1 MAKTKDKKKKKG
13 SGSGFSPR
21 IYQGLNDKRMAK
33 GSGGD
38 RLVIQQGETKTVQFP
53 TSIKD
58 FREFDIHQF
67 QEKGK
72 WNYIPCAGDD
82 CPLCDDD
89 DDDVRKTHYRFC
101 CNVYSRKDKKV
112 LILEG
117 PKDLSGR
124 IAMRAKSAN
133 KGKLKKIG
141 KFNRKLYDVSKL
153 KTTPVSYDVESAD
166 GKALSLDDLAELKLH
181 DLDKYIVGEMER
193 YFGDGMPTSKS
204 GKSALDDDDD
214 DDDDADDDEYDMDEL
229 MDMKTSEVKRIAKSM
244 KISLTDS
251 DDEDRSKKQ
260 LAKLIIKKQ

>member
-1 MAKTKDKKKKKG
+1 MAKDKKKNKKG

-33 GSGGD
+33 GTGGN
-38 RLVIQQGETKTVQFP
+38 RLVIKQGETETVQFP

-67 QEKGK
+67 QEKNK
-72 WNYIPCAGDD
+72 WQYVPCAGDD

-89 DDDVRKTHYRFC
+89 DDEVRRTHYRFC
-101 CNVYSRKDKKV
+101 CNVWAKKQKKV

-124 IAMRAKSAN
+124 ISMRAKSAN

-166 GKALSLDDLAELKLH
+166 GRSLSLDELSELELH
-181 DLDKYIVGEMER
+181 DLDAYITGEMER
-193 YFGDGMPTSKS
+193 YFGDSTPAKS

-214 DDDDADDDEYDMDEL
+214 DDDADDDEYDLDEL
-229 MDMKTSEVKRIAKSM
+229 LDMKFSEVKRIAKQM
-244 KISLTDS
+244 KVRLTDS
-251 DDEDRSKKQ
+251 DGEDRTKKQ